1 MSEDASKTLSFAGLF
16 ARIRALATTAIT
28 WLMAL
33 AVVLPFVATQITD
46 EGILQWIARIT
57 IWIGSAILMLRR
69 IVELPKDQRG
79 ILDRH
84 LGVREGP
91 GDVALNRGF
100 FFAQGLVQPG

>member
-79 ILDRH
+79 ILVNPPLSFPVAEER
-84 LGVREGP
+84 VAPEP
-91 GDVALNRGF
+91 EDV
-100 FFAQGLVQPG
+100 